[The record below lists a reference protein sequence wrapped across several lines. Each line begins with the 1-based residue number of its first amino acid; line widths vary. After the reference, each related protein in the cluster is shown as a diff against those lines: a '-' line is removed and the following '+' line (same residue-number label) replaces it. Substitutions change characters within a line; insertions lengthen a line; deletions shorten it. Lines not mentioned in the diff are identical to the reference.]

1 MLSERSNTQWPHIIL
16 LHLHDV
22 SIISISIETV
32 DEWLSGGELRG
43 KWGVMKMFWISE
55 IQVAA

>member
-1 MLSERSNTQWPHIIL
+1 MMTTYYIIL

-22 SIISISIETV
+22 SRISISIEAEL

-43 KWGVMKMFWISE
+43 KWGVMKMIWISE
-55 IQVAA
+55 IRVTA